1 MINFTYITGTGKRYL
16 RKGIAVK
23 AGLFLFLSV
32 FLFSCGSEPDKTVQT
47 VAAEETPWRGWNK
60 YQIKPEDTLARY
72 GRELIE
78 NTSYYFGPKGTVA
91 PITNGM
97 NCQNCHLDGGTLP
110 WANNYS
116 AVVSTYPKF
125 RDRSGSLETVHKR
138 VNDCFERSLNGKA
151 LDTTSLEMQ
160 AIVSYLHWLGDDIP
174 KGKKPKGSGIME
186 LPYLDRAADPVKGK
200 VVYVAKC
207 QSCHGADGQGQPNI
221 EGYGYAYPPLWGKNS
236 YNSGAGLFRLSR
248 FAGYVKNTMP
258 FGQTDY
264 HAPQLSN
271 EEAWDLGAFINSQ
284 PRPQKDLGKDW
295 PDISKKPVDHPFGP
309 YADGFSEQQHKFGP
323 FQPIVD
329 ARKKQAAAK
338 KG

>member
-1 MINFTYITGTGKRYL
+1 MAKQKYL
-16 RKGIAVK
+16 RKSIRAIYMLSLFNMAV
-23 AGLFLFLSV
+23 LL
-32 FLFSCGSEPDKTVQT
+32 SCGTGPDEKTVVQ
-47 VAAEETPWRGWNK
+47 AADEVPWRGWNK
-60 YQIKPEDTLARY
+60 YQIKFEDTLTRY

-78 NTSYYFGPKGTVA
+78 NTSYYFGPKGTVI

-125 RDRSGSLETVHKR
+125 RDRSGSLETVSKR
-138 VNDCFERSLNGKA
+138 VNDCFERSLNGVA
-151 LDTTSLEMQ
+151 LDTTSREMN
-160 AIVSYLHWLGDDIP
+160 AILSYLHWLGDDIP
-174 KGKKPKGSGIME
+174 KGKKPKGSGIMD

-200 VVYVAKC
+200 VVYQAKC
-207 QSCHGADGQGQPNI
+207 QVCHGADGQGQPNI
-221 EGYGYAYPPLWGKNS
+221 EGYGYVYPPLWGKNS

-258 FGQTDY
+258 FGQAD
-264 HAPQLSN
+264 HKNPQLSN
-271 EEAWDLGAFINSQ
+271 EEAWDVAAFVNSQ

-309 YADGFSEQQHKFGP
+309 YADGFSEEQHKYGP
-323 FQPIVD
+323 FEPIVK
-329 ARKKQAAAK
+329 ARKATAK
-338 KG
+338 K

>member
-1 MINFTYITGTGKRYL
+1 MKKNDSISWIKRLKYL
-16 RKGIAVK
+16 RKSI
-23 AGLFLFLSV
+23 SV
-32 FLFSCGSEPDKTVQT
+32 FFVLPLFIITVLLSCGTEPDKPVVVQS
-47 VAAEETPWRGWNK
+47 AEEAPWRGWNK
-60 YQIKPEDTLARY
+60 YQIKPEDTLVRY

-110 WANNYS
+110 WSNNYS

-125 RDRSGSLETVHKR
+125 RDRSGSLETVPKR
-138 VNDCFERSLNGKA
+138 VNDCFERSLNGQA
-151 LDTTSLEMQ
+151 LDTSSLEMQ
-160 AIVSYLHWLGDDIP
+160 AIVAYLHWLGDDIP

-200 VVYVAKC
+200 TAYQSKC

-264 HAPQLSN
+264 HAPQLSD
-271 EEAWDLGAFINSQ
+271 EEAWDLAAFVNSQ

-309 YADGFSEQQHKFGP
+309 YADSFSEQQHKFGP
-323 FQPIVD
+323 FGPIVKE
-329 ARKKQAAAK
+329 RKEKTK
-338 KG
+338 K